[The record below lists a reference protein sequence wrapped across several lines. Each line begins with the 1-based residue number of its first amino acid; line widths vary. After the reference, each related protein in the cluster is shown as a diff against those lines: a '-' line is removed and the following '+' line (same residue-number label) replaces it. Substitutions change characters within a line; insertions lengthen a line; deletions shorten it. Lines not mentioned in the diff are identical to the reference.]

1 MSVKFTGQ
9 LVAPQTT
16 EIKHNL
22 SGALIKTTAPVDN
35 GGDGS
40 CFSPTDLFASSLGAC
55 GTTIMSL
62 YATKSAIPL
71 ENIHFEVEKIMDTA
85 PRRVS
90 KIIVQYFLKT
100 NCTEEEFKKLVAAG
114 KSCPVKVT
122 IQNVVQIQE
131 SYIRV

>member
-1 MSVKFTGQ
+1 MSVNFTGQ
-9 LVAPQTT
+9 LVAPLTT
-16 EIKHNL
+16 ELKHIL
-22 SGALIKTTAPVDN
+22 SGAFIKTTAPLDN

-55 GTTIMSL
+55 GATIMSM
-62 YATKSAIPL
+62 YASKSSIPL
-71 ENIHFEVEKIMDTA
+71 LNIYFEVEKIMATA

-90 KIIVQYFLKT
+90 KIIVQYYLKT
-100 NCTEEEFKKLVAAG
+100 NCSDDEFKKLIAAG

-122 IQNVVQIQE
+122 IQDVVEIEE